1 MRVAMKFFLQVR
13 LLIALGLFFFS
24 LSLEYLKM
32 VRVLLFSLVLLAT
45 VLCTL
50 GITML
55 SIPPEEKA
63 LPLSNT
69 IITTSPQK
77 PQVFT
82 LNQYNQ
88 QLETFLFLSS
98 TQPTHRDVLVNIALL
113 YQAQNNI
120 EKANVFW
127 ESAKELDPNN
137 ALFIE

>member
-32 VRVLLFSLVLLAT
+32 VRVLLISLVFLAT

-55 SIPPEEKA
+55 SIPPEEKN

-137 ALFIE
+137 PLFIE

>member
-1 MRVAMKFFLQVR
+1 MKLFLQIR
-13 LLIALGLFFFS
+13 LLLALGLFFFS

-32 VRVLLFSLVLLAT
+32 VRVLLFSLVLLAIL
-45 VLCTL
+45 LCAL
-50 GITML
+50 GITVL

-69 IITTSPQK
+69 VVTTSPQR

-82 LNQYNQ
+82 LTQYNQ

-113 YQAQNNI
+113 YQAQNNVD
-120 EKANVFW
+120 KAAAFW
-127 ESAKELDPNN
+127 ESAKALDPNN
-137 ALFIE
+137 TLFVE